1 MTSITAEPA
10 DETSTVHRA
19 CPLCEAC
26 CGLAVTVR
34 GNTIVDIRGD
44 ADDPFSRGY
53 LCPKGLA
60 NADLVA
66 DPDRLRKPLVRRS
79 PGEETAEPN
88 DQEHPGFDAAQW
100 RQASW
105 DEALT
110 AAADGLADVVRR
122 HGPDA
127 VAVYIGNAAVHGVGG
142 PLLGSELLTLLGSR
156 RRYTASSLDQQPQQ
170 LVNQLLFGSPVA
182 FAVPDLDRTE
192 HMLILGGNPA
202 VSNGSIMTAPDMR
215 RRLKEIR
222 QRGGRVVVVD
232 PRRTETAKL
241 ADEHVFIRPGTDVFL
256 LLGMLHTITGD
267 APVDLGPSADCI
279 DRAGADALVAA
290 VRPFPPSA
298 VADITG
304 IPAETI
310 ARLAREFAAAPAAA
324 AYGRL
329 GVCQTEWG
337 TTAFWLI
344 TCLNTLTGNLDRP
357 GGLMF
362 PTPAID
368 LAALLGR
375 WTAMPGYDRYRSRV
389 GGIPEVAGD
398 LPSATLAAEMRQ
410 DGPQRIRA
418 LVTIGGNPVLSVP
431 DGRGTDAALEG
442 LEFMVAVDPFLTE
455 SSRHADVLLPPQV
468 AFERDEVE
476 AVFGS
481 LSVRNWARW
490 SPRAVEPAPDTRDD
504 GHILAGLIE
513 RLALRV
519 GRPDRRIRALS
530 VARVVKH
537 GQLDR
542 MIDLG
547 IRTGPHGRYG
557 LGGLSLDKIK
567 AAPHGLDL
575 GPLRS
580 RLSERLF
587 TADKRLHLD
596 HPVLMADL
604 TRAAAHLASHGQ
616 STLDRDAGFDLLL
629 IGRRHLRSNN
639 SWLANSA
646 RLVRGRD
653 RCTVLIHPDDAVV
666 RGLGDGDQALVTG
679 RAGVIQV
686 PVEVCDEIMPG
697 VVAIPHGWGHGR
709 QGVGWRTAAA
719 HPGASVNDIIP
730 AQTMDPLSGNAV
742 LQGVPVRVSPIP
754 DLDGSGTD
762 DVELPNASGTGTAGL
777 PADAESG
784 AR

>member
-1 MTSITAEPA
+1 MTPSTGAA
-10 DETSTVHRA
+10 AGTDDTRTVHRA
-19 CPLCEAC
+19 CTLCEAC
-26 CGLAVTVR
+26 CGLTVTVR
-34 GNTIVDIRGD
+34 GNTIVEIRGD
-44 ADDPFSRGY
+44 PDDPNSRGY
-53 LCPKGLA
+53 MCPKGVA

-66 DPDRLRKPLVRRS
+66 DPDRLRRPLVRRAPVA
-79 PGEETAEPN
+79 PGAGRLGDPGYDPTNWRETTW
-88 DQEHPGFDAAQW
+88 DA
-100 RQASW
+100 
-105 DEALT
+105 ALT

-122 HGPDA
+122 HGSDA
-127 VAVYIGNAAVHGVGG
+127 VALYIGNAAVHGVGG
-142 PLLGSELLTLLGSR
+142 ALMGSELLEVLGSR

-182 FAVPDLDRTE
+182 FAVPDVDRTE

-215 RRLKEIR
+215 RRLKGIR

-256 LLGMLHTITGD
+256 LLGMLHTITAEGL
-267 APVDLGPSADCI
+267 VDLGPAADHL
-279 DRAGADALVAA
+279 AGVDAVAAA
-290 VRPFPPSA
+290 VRAFPPEA
-298 VADITG
+298 VAPITG
-304 IPAETI
+304 IPAQTI
-310 ARLAREFAAAPAAA
+310 VRLAREFAGAPSAV

-329 GVCQTEWG
+329 GVCQTAWG

-344 TCLNTLTGNLDRP
+344 TCLNTLTGNLDSP

-362 PTPAID
+362 PTAAID
-368 LAALLGR
+368 LPALLAR
-375 WTAMPGYDRYRSRV
+375 WTRMPGYDRFRSRV

-398 LPSATLAAEMRQ
+398 LPAATMAAEMRAH
-410 DGPQRIRA
+410 GPQRIRA

-431 DGRGTDAALEG
+431 DGRGTDSALAD

-455 SSRHADVLLPPQV
+455 TARHADVVLPPRI

-490 SPRAVEPAPDTRDD
+490 SPRAVDPEPDTLDD
-504 GHILAGLIE
+504 AHILAGLVQ
-513 RLALRV
+513 RLALRI
-519 GRPDRRIRALS
+519 GTPDRRARALGI
-530 VARVVKH
+530 ARIVQL

-542 MIDLG
+542 VIDIG

-557 LGGLSLDKIK
+557 LGGLTLGKLK
-567 AAPHGLDL
+567 AAQHGLDL

-580 RLSERLF
+580 RLRERLF

-604 TRAAAHLASHGQ
+604 ARVEAHLASYQETATGGE
-616 STLDRDAGFDLLL
+616 AGFDLQL

-639 SWLANSA
+639 SWLANSE
-646 RLVRGRD
+646 RLVRGKD
-653 RCTVLIHPDDAVV
+653 RCTVLMHPDDAAD

-679 RAGVIQV
+679 GAGAIRV
-686 PVEVCDEIMPG
+686 PVEISDEIMPG
-697 VVAIPHGWGHGR
+697 VVAVPHGWGHGR
-709 QGVGWRTAAA
+709 SGVGWRTAAA
-719 HPGASVNDIIP
+719 HPGASVNDLIP
-730 AQTMDPLSGNAV
+730 ANTMDPLSGNAV
-742 LQGVPVRVSPIP
+742 LQGVPVRVDAIGGASEREFVG
-754 DLDGSGTD
+754 LTV
-762 DVELPNASGTGTAGL
+762 DVMNDERAPEPTLASGAV
-777 PADAESG
+777 A
-784 AR
+784 